1 MKKETLNMIGLAK
14 RAGAVMSGSFLVEQ
28 ALRKRKARLVLVAE
42 DASENTKKQIMDLW
56 RHRPVPLALAGE
68 KEELGHALGQGER
81 SCLAV
86 TDENLAAAVRKKLE
100 EEGIKLEGQ
109 GV

>member
-28 ALRKRKARLVLVAE
+28 ALRRKKARLVLVAE
-42 DASENTKKQIMDLW
+42 DASENTKKQITALCQS
-56 RHRPVPLALAGE
+56 RSVPLGVAGL
-68 KEELGHALGQGER
+68 KDELGHALGQGER
-81 SCLAV
+81 SCMAIIEDHLA
-86 TDENLAAAVRKKLE
+86 DAVKKRLE
-100 EEGIKLEGQ
+100 EEGINWNCQ